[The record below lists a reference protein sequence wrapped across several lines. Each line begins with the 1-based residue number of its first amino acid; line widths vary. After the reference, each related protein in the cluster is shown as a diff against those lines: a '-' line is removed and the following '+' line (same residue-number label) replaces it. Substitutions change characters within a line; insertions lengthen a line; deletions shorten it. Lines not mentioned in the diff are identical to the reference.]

1 MPTYLALLQPQ
12 IVVELQRA
20 AQLLGQIVWLNK
32 LGQTCTRQHQGL
44 WKERRGEG
52 VSELVPLELAGL
64 PRPWSATWHMAP
76 RASPRNLPL

>member
-44 WKERRGEG
+44 WKERGEK
-52 VSELVPLELAGL
+52 ELESLFRL
-64 PRPWSATWHMAP
+64 S
-76 RASPRNLPL
+76 